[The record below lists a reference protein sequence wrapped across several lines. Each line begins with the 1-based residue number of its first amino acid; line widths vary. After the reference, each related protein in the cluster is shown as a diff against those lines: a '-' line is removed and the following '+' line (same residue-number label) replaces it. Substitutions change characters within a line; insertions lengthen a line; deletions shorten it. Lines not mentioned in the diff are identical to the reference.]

1 MAAEELGGLG
11 EIEHAQLPA
20 FASRYRFL
28 FSPIRYSSLG
38 LAVIEAMMVGLPVV
52 ALATAEMATVI
63 ENGVSG
69 YADTNLA
76 TLVERMRL
84 LLREPGLARDL
95 GDGARRRA
103 RERFSIERF
112 SADWNAA
119 LRHVTG

>member
-1 MAAEELGGLG
+1 
-11 EIEHAQLPA
+11 
-20 FASRYRFL
+20 
-28 FSPIRYSSLG
+28 
-38 LAVIEAMMVGLPVV
+38 MMVGLPVV